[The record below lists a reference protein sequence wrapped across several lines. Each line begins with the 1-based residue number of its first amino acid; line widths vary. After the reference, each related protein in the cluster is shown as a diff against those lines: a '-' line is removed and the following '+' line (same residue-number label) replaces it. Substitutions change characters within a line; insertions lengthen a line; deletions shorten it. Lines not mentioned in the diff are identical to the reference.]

1 MRCNAFDEEDEAEV
15 MMSPLI
21 DCVFLLLIFFLAT
34 TMIKKWE
41 KQIPISMPDTTSSL
55 SATANDRRFVIGVD
69 RAGNVYDGNTR
80 NQQTGRLIYTPIDDL
95 ALFLKDLAGRRDRN
109 LPIEISADS
118 DTPMQLVVNVFDVCQ
133 LQGFTHAEVRL
144 RDR

>member
-1 MRCNAFDEEDEAEV
+1 MRCSLPTDEDEAEV

-41 KQIPISMPDTTSSL
+41 KQIPVKLPDSTSSL
-55 SATANDRRFVIGVD
+55 SAQANDDTFVIGVD
-69 RAGNVYDGNTR
+69 IAGNVYDGNTR
-80 NQQTGRLIYTPIDDL
+80 NQKNGRLIYTPIDDL
-95 ALFLKDLAGRRDRN
+95 AVFLQQLAATRDTS
-109 LPIEISADS
+109 LPIEIAADR
-118 DTPMQLVVNVFDVCQ
+118 DTPMQLVIDAFDICQ
-133 LQGFTHAEVRL
+133 LQGFSQANVRL